1 MQIKKFP
8 KFALLSESKPQLDKI
23 PESPETRRD
32 ELPSQQPITLSQTSL
47 DSQGQFSS
55 QMAAPPQPMYAN
67 DRNVLKIL
75 IGKGPMEMS
84 GPVLL
89 DKRRR
94 VLWRNLCMIGR
105 HHIEC
110 IVEMSMHRN
119 KFYIV
124 ALDLYANKFHVVE
137 LWLQQA

>member
-1 MQIKKFP
+1 
-8 KFALLSESKPQLDKI
+8 
-23 PESPETRRD
+23 
-32 ELPSQQPITLSQTSL
+32 
-47 DSQGQFSS
+47 
-55 QMAAPPQPMYAN
+55 MAAPPQPMYAN

-89 DKRRR
+89 DKRRK

-137 LWLQQA
+137 LWLQ